1 MQDVGYYFCCHRRRR
16 WDDWSHTIPQR
27 TNCLFTA
34 KRIAL
39 AIEVYWSKTKRSR
52 SPLSHLPVFNHSMPF
67 SRTFIVNPASD
78 QRRADVRDCW
88 FGIGGDH
95 SLPAWYF
102 LPESVIF
109 RCTRP
114 RVTPIPLWKGRRQYS
129 CLFFKLAV
137 TAVCLGRESLFTSQL
152 KHPCAHVV

>member
-52 SPLSHLPVFNHSMPF
+52 SPLSHLPVFNHSMPC
-67 SRTFIVNPASD
+67 SRTFIVNPASN

-114 RVTPIPLWKGRRQYS
+114 GWRPYRSEKADGSIAAYS
-129 CLFFKLAV
+129 SSWQLLLFVLE
-137 TAVCLGRESLFTSQL
+137 ESLYSHHSWNT
-152 KHPCAHVV
+152 HVPM